1 MRSDWEEDK
10 KMLWKNGETELDV
23 SCYLPELS
31 FLIETAIEGCID
43 HSYAEMTPGAL
54 ILPLFSVTETSAV
67 YTALS
72 EEVKTN
78 WTKMQRILRHCLKS
92 GINMGLCRQVLET
105 GIRQTKEE
113 FNPYERNYWKAEAA
127 ELMEEL
133 PESAGLKEMVLLI
146 FQAARKE
153 EDLESELLEDLL
165 DFGKLWERM
174 ESDQEVLS
182 LFDEQGKLQEDLL
195 SASAKILIRH
205 TRKTAAQ
212 NACEEALPIHLL
224 YGMLREKDGYLW
236 QTARRVTPPL
246 TALSEDCV
254 RLQAMIADRSEA
266 EISGEAKQES
276 DLHSSLKEILTK
288 AGEGACLIG
297 EKLVDDRQ
305 ILLQLL
311 QSRDAGT
318 QSILRDFLQWPV
330 EDMIKTAERTK
341 WEPLFLRLPVELC
354 DCRNLSLEGGILH
367 YAERPEVVS
376 DIIRILYRK
385 DCHNVALWGERGV
398 GKTTSAWLL
407 AKELKIGKAELFQIV
422 PVIYMDIYSIPD
434 EELEN
439 RISPIFT
446 YMEDHPRAIYVLDG
460 FGLMLA
466 ALPKVCL
473 RRAAKSKYYL
483 IALLD
488 RDAKILLDE
497 QTGAVPV
504 FQSLELEE
512 PKKDLLKEMIKA
524 RIPEIER
531 EFEVLFEEN
540 LENFTLRVAGD
551 YILSRRFPQKAVAL
565 LESAAADAAAEAAL
579 SGGDTPLIGRRHLAA
594 QIANETGLPVET
606 ILGTGQDKD
615 YTYLLSRNLVGQDHA
630 VAKVANRLDLIQ
642 KGFVDKSRP
651 AAIFMFAGLSGTGKT
666 ELAKQIASVY
676 SSSHKIITYTMADF
690 KDASS
695 VSRFIGSAPGLVGYD
710 EGGRLI
716 NDINKDPYSLI
727 LFDEVEKAHPATWD
741 PLLNLFDEGVIT
753 DTKGTIAYA
762 NKSFFVMTS
771 NIGQYEIVR
780 MLREKRPLDEIE
792 KTVQEAI
799 GEATYARTGEKCFR
813 PEFIGRIIRS
823 GGIVIF
829 NALSL
834 EAMEGITRHLANK
847 EAARF
852 AEMRESRLEIDD
864 EVIAT
869 IARRAFE
876 ENDIVLQQQTGL
888 YLGGRRINTL
898 FDEMVLNRL
907 AENARQMSGAVL
919 VRIIM
924 DGSRSVLVPITDE
937 SEAEEL
943 LGRRRETTI
952 ARIME
957 RLDRLALTETQ
968 NIQKLTNERLARLDA
983 ILAEAGIM
991 SGV

>member
-1 MRSDWEEDK
+1 
-10 KMLWKNGETELDV
+10 MLWKNGETELDLAECRAEV
-23 SCYLPELS
+23 S
-31 FLIETAIEGCID
+31 FLVETAIEGCIEN
-43 HSYAEMTPGAL
+43 SYAQMTPGAL
-54 ILPLFSVTETSAV
+54 LLPLFSITETSAG
-67 YTALS
+67 YGSLS

-78 WTKMQRILRHCLKS
+78 WTKMQRMLQHCLKA
-92 GINMGLCRQVLET
+92 GISMPLCRQVLET
-105 GIRQTKEE
+105 GLRQTKEE
-113 FNPYERNYWKAEAA
+113 FNPYERSYWGEESAA
-127 ELMEEL
+127 LMEEL
-133 PESAGLKEMVLLI
+133 PQSAGLREILLLI
-146 FQAARKE
+146 FEAVKKE

-165 DFGKLWERM
+165 DLEKLSERL
-174 ESDQEVLS
+174 ESRQEAIA
-182 LFDEQGKLQEDLL
+182 LFDEEGKLREEALSKSARILL
-195 SASAKILIRH
+195 QN
-205 TRKTAAQ
+205 TRRMAAQ
-212 NACEEALPIHLL
+212 NACDEVLPIHLL
-224 YGMLREKDGYLW
+224 YMMLDDRDGYLR
-236 QTARRVTPPL
+236 QVARRVTPPM
-246 TALSEDCV
+246 TGLSEH
-254 RLQAMIADRSEA
+254 RIQLHGMIADRFERRSA
-266 EISGEAKQES
+266 AKDLQECG
-276 DLHSSLKEILTK
+276 LHLSLREILSK
-288 AGEGACLIG
+288 AGEAAALIG
-297 EKLVDDRQ
+297 EKSADDRQ

-311 QSRDAGT
+311 RTEDAGT
-318 QSILRDFLQWPV
+318 QNILRDVLQWPV
-330 EDMIKTAERTK
+330 EDMIRTAEQTP
-341 WEPLFLRLPVELC
+341 WEPLFVRLPTELC
-354 DCRNLSLEGGILH
+354 DCRNLSMEGESAR
-367 YAERPEVVS
+367 YAARPEVIS
-376 DIIRILYRK
+376 DIIKILYRK

-398 GKTTSAWLL
+398 GKTAVSWLL
-407 AKELKIGKAELFQIV
+407 ARELKTGKAELFQIV

-434 EELEN
+434 EELEK
-439 RISPIFT
+439 RISSIFS
-446 YMEDHPRAIYVLDG
+446 YMEDHPRAVYVLDG

-466 ALPKVCL
+466 ALPKVCM
-473 RRAAKSKYYL
+473 RRAARSKYYL
-483 IALLD
+483 LALLD

-497 QTGAVPV
+497 QMGAVPA

-512 PKKDLLKEMIKA
+512 PKKDLLREMISA
-524 RIPEIER
+524 RMPEIEE
-531 EFEVLFEEN
+531 EFEVCFEEN
-540 LENFTLRVAGD
+540 LQNFTLRVAGD

-565 LESAAADAAAEAAL
+565 LESAAADAAAAAAL
-579 SGGDTPLIGRRHLAA
+579 SGGEKPLIGRKELAA
-594 QIANETGLPVET
+594 QIARETGLPTET

-642 KGFVDKSRP
+642 KGFVDKNRP

-690 KDASS
+690 KDSSS

-780 MLREKRPLDEIE
+780 MLREKRPLAEIE

-799 GEATYARTGEKCFR
+799 GEATYARSGEKCFR

-847 EAARF
+847 ESARF

-864 EVIAT
+864 EVIAA

-876 ENDIVLQQQTGL
+876 ENDIVLQQQAGL

-919 VRIIM
+919 VRIVM
-924 DGSRSVLVPITDE
+924 DGSRTALIPITDE
-937 SEAEEL
+937 SEAEDL
-943 LGRRRETTI
+943 LKRRRETTI

-957 RLDRLALTETQ
+957 RLDRLALAEPQ
-968 NIQKLTNERLARLDA
+968 NIQNLTDERLARLDV